1 MPRLWLILADD
12 LTGAADCAIAFAR
25 QGMESVVT
33 WGEGVRTSGAT
44 SVLSVNVDS
53 RNLPA
58 RKATARQV
66 AAQAAH
72 WRPGVRLYKKI
83 DSTLRGQPAAE
94 LAAQLSALAADGG
107 RAPLAVV
114 APAFPAAGRAT
125 LDGRVEVGGLRLED
139 TPLWTRDHTYASA
152 ALPDVLASAGLTA
165 EVIPLD
171 LVRAGSE
178 AVHARME
185 HAWQRGVAAV
195 VCDCVAEADLGVT
208 AAASLLLTATVWV
221 GSAGLAG
228 ALAALVAPAGLM
240 HPVLP
245 AHRGG
250 VLTVVGSLAEISRLQ
265 ARMLVESGLV
275 QHVLVAHETLLVGP
289 QSPAWRAARD
299 SLSKGLMA
307 GRDILLEIAAVPEPD
322 LSRGP
327 EVVAGLAALVA
338 PVAKSVGALV
348 ATGGETACAL
358 LSGFGIHGIRLLDEV
373 EPGVP
378 LGVTC
383 GALSFPVVTKAGGF
397 GNADTLSR
405 CLARLG
411 N

>member
-1 MPRLWLILADD
+1 MPWPWLIVADD

-58 RKATARQV
+58 VKATVRQV
-66 AAQAAH
+66 AAQATH

-94 LAAQLSALAADGG
+94 LAAQLSALAAASG

-114 APAFPAAGRAT
+114 APAFPAAGRVT

-165 EVIPLD
+165 EVIPLQ
-171 LVRAGSE
+171 LIRAGSE

-185 HAWQRGVAAV
+185 DAWQRGVAAV
-195 VCDCVAEADLGVT
+195 VCDGVAEADLGVA
-208 AAASLLLTATVWV
+208 AAASLLLTDAVWV

-228 ALAALVAPAGLM
+228 ALAALVAPAASM

-245 AHRGG
+245 THPGG

-265 ARMLVESGLV
+265 ARVLAESGLV
-275 QHVLVAHETLLVGP
+275 QHVLVAHETLLAGP
-289 QSPAWRAARD
+289 QSPAWRVAGD
-299 SLSKGLMA
+299 SLSEGLIA
-307 GRDILLEIAAVPEPD
+307 GRNILLEIALVPEPD
-322 LSRGP
+322 LSHGP
-327 EVVAGLAALVA
+327 KVVAGLAALVA
-338 PVAKSVGALV
+338 TVATSVGALV

-358 LSGFGIHGIRLLDEV
+358 LSGFGVHGIRLIDEV

-378 LGVTC
+378 LGVTV
-383 GALSFPVVTKAGGF
+383 GAQSLPVVTKAGGF
-397 GNADTLSR
+397 GDADTLRR

>member
-1 MPRLWLILADD
+1 MPRRWLILADD

-25 QGMESVVT
+25 QGMESVAT
-33 WGEGVRTSGAT
+33 WGEGIRTIAA

-53 RNLPA
+53 RNLPP
-58 RKATARQV
+58 RKAAERQV
-66 AAQAAH
+66 SAQAAH
-72 WRPGVRLYKKI
+72 WRPDVRLYKKI

-94 LAAQLSALAADGG
+94 LAAQLSALAADG

-114 APAFPAAGRAT
+114 APAFPAAGRVT
-125 LDGRVEVGGLRLED
+125 LEGRIEVGGLRLED
-139 TPLWTRDHTYASA
+139 TPLWTREHTYLSA
-152 ALPDVLASAGLTA
+152 ALPEVLGLAGLTA

-185 HAWQRGVAAV
+185 DAWQRGVAAV
-195 VCDCVAEADLGVT
+195 VCDCIAEADLDVT
-208 AAASLLLTATVWV
+208 AAASLLLTSAVWV

-228 ALAALVAPAGLM
+228 ALAALVAPVRLM
-240 HPVLP
+240 HPAVP
-245 AHRGG
+245 AHPGG

-275 QHVLVAHETLLVGP
+275 RHVVVTHETLLAGP
-289 QSPAWRAARD
+289 QSPGWRAARG
-299 SLSKGLMA
+299 SLSERLLA
-307 GRDILLEIAAVPEPD
+307 GRDILLEIAVVPEPD

-327 EVVAGLAALVA
+327 EVLAGLAALVA
-338 PVAKSVGALV
+338 PVAKSLGALV

-378 LGVTC
+378 LGVTL

-397 GNADTLSR
+397 GNADTLRR
-405 CLARLG
+405 CLARLRS
-411 N
+411 

>member
-1 MPRLWLILADD
+1 
-12 LTGAADCAIAFAR
+12 
-25 QGMESVVT
+25 MESVAT
-33 WGEGVRTSGAT
+33 WGEGIRTIAA

-53 RNLPA
+53 RNLPP
-58 RKATARQV
+58 RKAAERQV
-66 AAQAAH
+66 SAQAAH
-72 WRPGVRLYKKI
+72 WRPDVRLYKKI

-94 LAAQLSALAADGG
+94 LAAQLSALAADG

-114 APAFPAAGRAT
+114 APAFPAAGRVT
-125 LDGRVEVGGLRLED
+125 LEGRIEVGGLRLED
-139 TPLWTRDHTYASA
+139 TPLWTREHTYLSA
-152 ALPDVLASAGLTA
+152 ALPEVLGLAGLTA

-185 HAWQRGVAAV
+185 DAWQRGVAAV
-195 VCDCVAEADLGVT
+195 VCDCIAEADLDVT
-208 AAASLLLTATVWV
+208 AAASLLLTSAVWV

-228 ALAALVAPAGLM
+228 ALAALVAPVRLM
-240 HPVLP
+240 HPAVP
-245 AHRGG
+245 AHPGG

-275 QHVLVAHETLLVGP
+275 RHVVVTHETLLAGP
-289 QSPAWRAARD
+289 QSPGWRAARG
-299 SLSKGLMA
+299 SLSERLLA
-307 GRDILLEIAAVPEPD
+307 GRDILLEIAVVPEPD

-327 EVVAGLAALVA
+327 EVLAGLAALVA
-338 PVAKSVGALV
+338 PVAKSLGALV

-378 LGVTC
+378 LGVTL

-397 GNADTLSR
+397 GNADTLRR
-405 CLARLG
+405 CLARLRS
-411 N
+411 

>member
-1 MPRLWLILADD
+1 MPRRWLILADD

-25 QGMESVVT
+25 QGMESVAT
-33 WGEGVRTSGAT
+33 WGAGTRTSDAA

-53 RNLPA
+53 RHLPP
-58 RKATARQV
+58 RKAAERQV

-94 LAAQLSALAADGG
+94 LAAQLSALAADG

-114 APAFPAAGRAT
+114 APAFPAAGRVT
-125 LDGRVEVGGLRLED
+125 LDGRIEVGGLRLED
-139 TPLWTRDHTYASA
+139 TPLWTRQHTYLSA

-185 HAWQRGVAAV
+185 DAWHRGVAAM
-195 VCDCVAEADLGVT
+195 VCDCIAEADLGVT
-208 AAASLLLTATVWV
+208 AVASLLLTSAVWV

-228 ALAALVAPAGLM
+228 ALAALVAPARLM
-240 HPVLP
+240 HPALP
-245 AHRGG
+245 AHPGG
-250 VLTVVGSLAEISRLQ
+250 VLTVVGSPAEISRLQ

-275 QHVLVAHETLLVGP
+275 RHVVVTHETLLAGP
-289 QSPAWRAARD
+289 QSPGWRAARD
-299 SLSKGLMA
+299 SLSEGLMA
-307 GRDILLEIAAVPEPD
+307 GRDVLLEIAVVSDPD

-327 EVVAGLAALVA
+327 EVVAGLAALVT
-338 PVAKSVGALV
+338 PVAKSLGALV

-358 LSGFGIHGIRLLDEV
+358 LSGFGIHAIRLLEEV

-378 LGVTC
+378 LGVTL

-397 GNADTLSR
+397 GNADTLRR
-405 CLARLG
+405 CLARLRS
-411 N
+411 

>member
-1 MPRLWLILADD
+1 MPRRWLILADD

-25 QGMESVVT
+25 QGMESVAT
-33 WGEGVRTSGAT
+33 WGEGIRTSDAA

-53 RNLPA
+53 RNLPP
-58 RKATARQV
+58 RKAAERQV

-94 LAAQLSALAADGG
+94 LAAQLSALAADG

-114 APAFPAAGRAT
+114 APAFPTARRVT
-125 LDGRVEVGGLRLED
+125 LDGRIEVGGVRLED
-139 TPLWTRDHTYASA
+139 TPLWTREHTYPSA
-152 ALPDVLASAGLTA
+152 ALPEVLALAGLTA

-185 HAWQRGVAAV
+185 DAWHRGVGPV
-195 VCDCVAEADLGVT
+195 VCDCIAEADLGVT
-208 AAASLLLTATVWV
+208 AVASLLLTSAVWV

-228 ALAALVAPAGLM
+228 WLAALVAPARLM
-240 HPVLP
+240 HPAVP
-245 AHRGG
+245 AHPGG

-275 QHVLVAHETLLVGP
+275 RHVVVTHETLLAGP
-289 QSPAWRAARD
+289 QSPRWRAARD
-299 SLSKGLMA
+299 PLSEGLLA
-307 GRDILLEIAAVPEPD
+307 GRDILLEIAVVPEPD

-327 EVVAGLAALVA
+327 EVLAGLAALVA
-338 PVAKSVGALV
+338 PVAKSLGALV

-378 LGVTC
+378 LGVTL

-397 GNADTLSR
+397 GNADTLRR
-405 CLARLG
+405 CLARLRS
-411 N
+411 